1 MTTDTDVPSRPAD
14 PPTRPVSKPAA
25 NSASEAAAVESAA
38 GPPASASPGNAASG
52 AVAETQASVLGQMV
66 WLLLQS
72 PAHRHVFVSE
82 LEWRVLPP
90 LTLGQ
95 ARIFKKDKEPFAF
108 VTWALASEG
117 VEGRLRAMPGKLTPA
132 EWKSGVRMVI
142 VDVVAPFGGGDA
154 CVNEVLKSAVEAAR
168 AGKVVG

>member
-1 MTTDTDVPSRPAD
+1 MPTDVEVPSRPAD
-14 PPTRPVSKPAA
+14 PPARPASKPAA
-25 NSASEAAAVESAA
+25 ASPAPDAASDAAPAPAAGGAAA
-38 GPPASASPGNAASG
+38 AS

-82 LEWRVLPP
+82 LEWRLLPP

-95 ARIFKKDKEPFAF
+95 ARIFKKEKEPFAF

-117 VEGRLRAMPGKLTPA
+117 VEGRLRAMPGRLTPA
-132 EWKSGVRMVI
+132 EWRSGSRMVI

-168 AGKVVG
+168 AGKGAG

>member
-1 MTTDTDVPSRPAD
+1 MPSDTEVPSRPAD
-14 PPTRPVSKPAA
+14 PPARPAPKPVAA
-25 NSASEAAAVESAA
+25 NPAPDAAS
-38 GPPASASPGNAASG
+38 NAAPAPAPIGAGTAG

-82 LEWRVLPP
+82 LEWRLLPP

-95 ARIFKKDKEPFAF
+95 ARIFKKEKEPFAF

-132 EWKSGVRMVI
+132 EWKSGARMVI

-154 CVNEVLKSAVEAAR
+154 CVNEVLKSAVESAR
-168 AGKVVG
+168 AGTGAG

>member
-1 MTTDTDVPSRPAD
+1 MPTDTDVPSRPAD
-14 PPTRPVSKPAA
+14 PPARPASRPAA
-25 NSASEAAAVESAA
+25 SPAPEAAAADPSAVSA
-38 GPPASASPGNAASG
+38 ASASSGNAASG
-52 AVAETQASVLGQMV
+52 AVAETQARVLGQMV

-117 VEGRLRAMPGKLTPA
+117 LEGRLRAMPGKLTPA
-132 EWKSGVRMVI
+132 EWKSGARMVI

-154 CVNEVLKSAVEAAR
+154 CVSEVIKSAVDAAR
-168 AGKVVG
+168 AGKGAG

>member
-14 PPTRPVSKPAA
+14 PPARPASKPAG
-25 NSASEAAAVESAA
+25 SPSSEASAA
-38 GPPASASPGNAASG
+38 SAASASSGNAAAAS
-52 AVAETQASVLGQMV
+52 VAETQASVLGQMV

-82 LEWRVLPP
+82 LEWRLLPP

-95 ARIFKKDKEPFAF
+95 ARIFKKEKEPFAF

-132 EWKSGVRMVI
+132 EWKSGSRMVI

-168 AGKVVG
+168 AGKGVG

>member
-1 MTTDTDVPSRPAD
+1 MPTDVQMPSRPAD
-14 PPTRPVSKPAA
+14 KPARP
-25 NSASEAAAVESAA
+25 A
-38 GPPASASPGNAASG
+38 GPPAAAPAATQSVPSTP
-52 AVAETQASVLGQMV
+52 AVPETQASVLGQMI

-82 LEWRVLPP
+82 LEWRLLPP

-108 VTWALASEG
+108 VTWALASEA
-117 VEGRLRAMPGKLTPA
+117 VEGRLRAMPGRLTPA
-132 EWKSGVRMVI
+132 EWKSGTRMVI
-142 VDVVAPFGGGDA
+142 IDVVAPFGGAEA

-168 AGKVVG
+168 AGTVKT

>member
-1 MTTDTDVPSRPAD
+1 MTDTEVPSRPAD
-14 PPTRPVSKPAA
+14 PPARPASKPAVSPSSEA
-25 NSASEAAAVESAA
+25 LAASAVSASS
-38 GPPASASPGNAASG
+38 GNAASG

-82 LEWRVLPP
+82 LEWRLLPP

-132 EWKSGVRMVI
+132 EWKSGTRMVI

-168 AGKVVG
+168 AGKGAS

>member
-1 MTTDTDVPSRPAD
+1 MPTDAQTQTRPADKPARPAD
-14 PPTRPVSKPAA
+14 PQPAA
-25 NSASEAAAVESAA
+25 ATSAAQTAAAAPS
-38 GPPASASPGNAASG
+38 
-52 AVAETQASVLGQMV
+52 VAETQASVLGQMI

-82 LEWRVLPP
+82 LEWRLLPP

-95 ARIFKKDKEPFAF
+95 ARIFKKDKEPFGF
-108 VTWALASEG
+108 VTWALASEA

-132 EWKSGVRMVI
+132 EWKSGTRMVI
-142 VDVVAPFGGGDA
+142 VDVVAPFGGAEA

-168 AGKVVG
+168 ALKAST

>member
-14 PPTRPVSKPAA
+14 PPARPASKPAA
-25 NSASEAAAVESAA
+25 ANPATEAAS
-38 GPPASASPGNAASG
+38 NAAPAPAAVPSG
-52 AVAETQASVLGQMV
+52 AATANAVAETQASVLGQMV

-117 VEGRLRAMPGKLTPA
+117 VEGRLRAMPGRLTPA

-168 AGKVVG
+168 AGKGAG